1 MNPDNLIPINTL
13 STQYNVEIS
22 FFSSLYEFELIEI
35 ITIEQVQYIR
45 VDKINDLEKIIR
57 IHNELGINME
67 GIDVVLNM
75 LTKIQKLENE
85 LNTVKN
91 RLGLY
96 ES

>member
-96 ES
+96 EN

>member
-57 IHNELGINME
+57 IHNELGVNME